1 MKYIFIILLPSFLF
15 ANTPLENQDF
25 DIKKFS
31 GLWYEI
37 ARVENS
43 FQTFFFQSWQ
53 YSKIKIVNKFHHL
66 NYNEQFFHNEKN
78 KGFQIMFFHLK
89 I

>member
-43 FQTFFFQSWQ
+43 FQTSCVASSVEYILQNDDS
-53 YSKIKIVNKFHHL
+53 YDV
-66 NYNEQFFHNEKN
+66 YNRCFEKELFP
-78 KGFQIMFFHLK
+78 KRSAHQIRGQ
-89 I
+89 